1 MSLSLRASVVDVG
14 ADVTAFAVGI
24 VADVTALL
32 CKTHGFHTAPVHKQR
47 ILLVL
52 DNQPSRGA
60 VQPHR
65 VLCAR
70 LYDLPPP
77 CHPQVLLVQC
87 LSVDIFSGSQSAQL
101 PHFLSKLCALVVAA
115 TEQVF
120 LHNVSLMHSWLSAAL
135 ACHSSLSARFA
146 FHSWRWRSGR
156 FAVHSWH
163 SLALLQ
169 ISFYRLALYVISYI
183 IIPWTRH
190 SLGLLSRAHSLTN
203 VASILIS
210 LQS

>member
-1 MSLSLRASVVDVG
+1 MSLP
-14 ADVTAFAVGI
+14 
-24 VADVTALL
+24 LL
-32 CKTHGFHTAPVHKQR
+32 CKTHGFYTTLVHKQR

-101 PHFLSKLCALVVAA
+101 PHFLCAVVVAA

-135 ACHSSLSARFA
+135 ACHSVGLPL
-146 FHSWRWRSGR
+146 
-156 FAVHSWH
+156 
-163 SLALLQ
+163 LALRQICVSLLALALRQICSSFLALRQ
-169 ISFYRLALYVISYI
+169 ISLYLLALRQLCS
-183 IIPWTRH
+183 
-190 SLGLLSRAHSLTN
+190 SL
-203 VASILIS
+203 
-210 LQS
+210 